1 LNLIAFKLTATPL
14 LIAAAT
20 LAARRWG
27 QAIGGWLVGL
37 PLTSGP
43 VILFLALDQGAPF
56 AAAATI
62 GSLQGV
68 LAQAS
73 FCVAFARFIVILS
86 WPWAFLLATI
96 AYIAAAL
103 LVHSVALSMPTLLL
117 LSFAALGLTLAAI
130 PVRET
135 LRPVMIALPRW
146 DLPARMAVATGLVLG
161 ITTWAPVLGP
171 VLSGL
176 VTTFPV
182 IATTLAVFAHVT
194 YGPDQAV
201 RALRGLA
208 LGLYAFAAS
217 LFAIG
222 ETLVSFGIGT
232 SFAIGVG
239 VALGVQGLT
248 LLAAPRL
255 RLH

>member
-1 LNLIAFKLTATPL
+1 MDLLVFKLTATPL

-27 QAIGGWLVGL
+27 QAVGGWLVGL

-56 AAAATI
+56 AAAATE

-68 LAQAS
+68 VAQAS
-73 FCVAFARFIVILS
+73 FSVAFARLILILS
-86 WPWAFLLATI
+86 WPLTFLVATI
-96 AYIAAAL
+96 AYIVAAL
-103 LVHSVALSMPTLLL
+103 LIHSIDLSMPVLLL
-117 LSFAALGLTLAAI
+117 LCFVVLALALFAI
-130 PVRET
+130 PSSDRAK
-135 LRPVMIALPRW
+135 PVAVSPPRW

-161 ITTWAPVLGP
+161 ITQVAPILGP

-182 IATTLAVFAHVT
+182 IATTLAVFASRSH
-194 YGPDQAV
+194 GPDEAAG
-201 RALRGLA
+201 ALRGLA

-222 ETLVSFGIGT
+222 ETLVSFGVAA
-232 SFAIGVG
+232 SFAIGIV

-248 LLAAPRL
+248 LLAARGLWPR
-255 RLH
+255 